1 MYSTSNAFQW
11 TQVRFFY
18 ETDLLIDSVF
28 ECWVRLRQS
37 IGKKTN
43 LFHKMKKIYLKKE
56 FKKIIKKILPFYQSQ
71 K

>member
-1 MYSTSNAFQW
+1 MKLTYSL
-11 TQVRFFY
+11 TQFLSA
-18 ETDLLIDSVF
+18 ESGWDNQL
-28 ECWVRLRQS
+28 EK
-37 IGKKTN
+37 KKTN

>member
-1 MYSTSNAFQW
+1 MKLTYSL
-11 TQVRFFY
+11 TQFLSA
-18 ETDLLIDSVF
+18 ESGWDNQL
-28 ECWVRLRQS
+28 E
-37 IGKKTN
+37 KKTN